1 MWFHYRNLLVLILHY
16 QFRKGEI
23 DDKTF
28 ALAIGYLVKENVIKV
43 DLDKID
49 PQGSL
54 KVSDNL
60 AIPSWIQ
67 NIAKWWGEGKIT
79 VNDFKEGIQF
89 MIQEDIISF
98 DAAAIIP
105 ISNTPTAENNK
116 VLECRNG
123 LWHIVTY
130 DMSNPDEPKQ
140 QSVIPTTHECE
151 DQTIIRP
158 VEPTQV
164 TQLECIGGGILSS

>member
-1 MWFHYRNLLVLILHY
+1 
-16 QFRKGEI
+16 
-23 DDKTF
+23 
-28 ALAIGYLVKENVIKV
+28 
-43 DLDKID
+43 
-49 PQGSL
+49 
-54 KVSDNL
+54 
-60 AIPSWIQ
+60 
-67 NIAKWWGEGKIT
+67 
-79 VNDFKEGIQF
+79 

-98 DAAAIIP
+98 DAPAIIP

-130 DMSNPDEPKQ
+130 DMSNPDETKQ
-140 QSVIPTTHECE
+140 QSVIPTTNECD

-158 VEPTQV
+158 VEPKQV